1 VKQNCKQKGTFGNMW
16 RKSSASSHKRTNSH
30 ASRGSGPPLVGTQAK
45 ALKHLEK
52 NRSAFHYPEDSRFV
66 SPIEHALLYSMIDE
80 GPAVYPEEVV
90 LIHINE
96 EDFTIYL
103 PVTTPSS
110 NSIRERIEDE
120 TSQKISYAQL
130 SAILALS
137 AENFPP
143 TKEVKESI
151 SQVLCKRVLS
161 CVIKYAEE
169 NDLDRQAE
177 IQELLEP
184 VQAYTLNR
192 SAKAELRGALPFYL
206 GYAATLITANPIPM
220 LVGFSVMSSGN
231 EKIEKEKENMRSI
244 TKETN
249 RRADVEKTSL
259 LDEQGF

>member
-1 VKQNCKQKGTFGNMW
+1 MQKGPFSNMW
-16 RKSSASSHKRTNSH
+16 RKNRASSHNMTNSH
-30 ASRGSGPPLVGTQAK
+30 ASRGSAPPIVGTQAK

-52 NRSAFHYPEDSRFV
+52 NRAAFNYPKDSRFV

-90 LIHINE
+90 LNHINE

-110 NSIRERIEDE
+110 NSTRGRLEDE

-137 AENFPP
+137 AERFPP
-143 TKEVKESI
+143 RKEVKESI
-151 SQVLCKRVLS
+151 SHILCKRVLS

-177 IQELLEP
+177 IQELLQP
-184 VQAYTLNR
+184 VEAYTLSR
-192 SAKAELRGALPFYL
+192 SAKAELRSAVPFYL
-206 GYAATLITANPIPM
+206 GYVVTLVTANPIPM

-231 EKIEKEKENMRSI
+231 EKIEKEKENLRSI
-244 TKETN
+244 TTETN
-249 RRADVEKTSL
+249 RRSDVEKTSL